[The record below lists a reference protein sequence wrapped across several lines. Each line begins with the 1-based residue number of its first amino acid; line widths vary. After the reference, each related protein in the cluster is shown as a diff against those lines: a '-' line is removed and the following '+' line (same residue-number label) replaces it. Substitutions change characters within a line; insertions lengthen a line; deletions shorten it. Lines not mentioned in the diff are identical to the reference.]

1 MLRIRRVV
9 ASLWLMGLFCVGF
22 ATAQD
27 LVHRPSAPTE
37 LKLVIIGNGRTQRDG
52 RTAFR
57 VYEAPD
63 GVKGRV

>member
-1 MLRIRRVV
+1 
-9 ASLWLMGLFCVGF
+9 
-22 ATAQD
+22 

-63 GVKGRV
+63 GVKGRVTYVGFDSLSGAK